1 MRPLE
6 NRYFGEKLRGTVEDP
21 VQDALCWVCRRQ
33 RRSIPVKE
41 EEQNHNFSNHINNL
55 PQWLKEI
62 SRSYVSRYEI
72 SSEGGTSSS
81 IGQHQHFHFTCLG
94 FGQRQII
101 LHLFNIVQYVCF
113 PSMSPLVVGFW
124 GLWTD
129 YFASHLVD
137 CFCHGGFQGFIETIN
152 KQKRKTHDQQKYTL
166 CRMLHVLKNPGLVWD
181 DSRGPVKVWYWYFA
195 KLGGTC

>member
-21 VQDALCWVCRRQ
+21 VQDALCWVCRCQ

-81 IGQHQHFHFTCLG
+81 IGQHQHFHFPCLG
-94 FGQRQII
+94 FGKRQII

-137 CFCHGGFQGFIETIN
+137 CFCHGGFQGFIIEPKN
-152 KQKRKTHDQQKYTL
+152 KQKRKAHDQQKYAFSTS
-166 CRMLHVLKNPGLVWD
+166 LHVLSGITLTDNWFRSNY
-181 DSRGPVKVWYWYFA
+181 SRIG
-195 KLGGTC
+195 